1 MSDVMTNE
9 ILTRA
14 AQVYG
19 ADLSKMIHSALLIY
33 RRKPGLGDVVRI
45 HESAVGHQAYLALTN
60 ALEASSVERFYP
72 SAGCLQIRVEL
83 HWHIQRRLQ
92 MALVRD
98 AYASDAIR
106 DLAFGGDLGL

>member
-19 ADLSKMIHSALLIY
+19 ADLSKMIYSALLIY

-45 HESAVGHQAYLALTN
+45 HESAMGHQA
-60 ALEASSVERFYP
+60 
-72 SAGCLQIRVEL
+72 
-83 HWHIQRRLQ
+83 
-92 MALVRD
+92 
-98 AYASDAIR
+98 
-106 DLAFGGDLGL
+106 